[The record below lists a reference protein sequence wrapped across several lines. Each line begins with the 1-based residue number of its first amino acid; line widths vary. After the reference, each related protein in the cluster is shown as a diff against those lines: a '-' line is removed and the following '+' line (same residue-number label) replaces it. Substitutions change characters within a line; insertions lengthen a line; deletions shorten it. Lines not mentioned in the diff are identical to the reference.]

1 MLQWQTRLGNTGL
14 CGFDLKVAQV
24 NKVLLEI
31 MKNKIIGSSKAI
43 LSVLDLVSKVAGNDV
58 TVLITGESGTGK
70 EMVAT
75 AINSESQRRNK
86 PYLKMNCAAIP
97 SELLESQLF
106 GHERG
111 AFTGA
116 ISRQE
121 GCFERANGGS
131 LFLDEIGDMAMMTQT
146 KLLRVLQEQ
155 EFERIG
161 GSSTIKVDVR
171 IMAATNKSLL
181 DEIKKG
187 RFREDLYYRLN
198 VVEIHIPP
206 LRERIEDIPEI
217 VESFL
222 DEFREKYNKQGLEIS
237 RNAMSVLTAYSWPG
251 NVRELRNVIERATV
265 LSRSNIIE
273 IDDFPDKIRQPSKI
287 SDDGIV
293 EDRIYTMAEMERMY
307 AQKVLEYAGGNKLK
321 AARLLDIDPKTLRTK
336 LGLKADS

>member
-1 MLQWQTRLGNTGL
+1 
-14 CGFDLKVAQV
+14 
-24 NKVLLEI
+24 
-31 MKNKIIGSSKAI
+31 MKKKIIGSSKAI
-43 LSVLDLVSKVAGNDV
+43 TEVLDLVSKVAGNDV

-75 AINSESQRRNK
+75 AINSESSRKTK

-131 LFLDEIGDMAMMTQT
+131 LFLDEIGDMSMMTQT

-161 GSSTIKVDVR
+161 GSTTIKVDVR
-171 IMAATNKSLL
+171 IMAATNKNLL
-181 DEIKKG
+181 EEIKKG

-217 VESFL
+217 VNSFL
-222 DEFREKYNKQGLEIS
+222 DEFKEKYNKPELIVS
-237 RNAMSVLTAYSWPG
+237 SNAMSILTTYSWPG

-265 LSRSNIIE
+265 LSRSNVIE
-273 IDDFPDKIRQPSKI
+273 ADDFPDKIRKPSKLAGGE
-287 SDDGIV
+287 GIV
-293 EDRIYTMAEMERMY
+293 EDRIYTMAEMERIY
-307 AQKVLEYAGGNKLK
+307 AQKILEYAGGNKLK

-336 LGLKADS
+336 LGLKAEG

>member
-1 MLQWQTRLGNTGL
+1 
-14 CGFDLKVAQV
+14 
-24 NKVLLEI
+24 
-31 MKNKIIGSSKAI
+31 MKKRIIGSSKAI
-43 LSVLDLVSKVAGNDV
+43 TEVLDLVSKVAGNDV

-75 AINSESQRRNK
+75 AINSESRRKTK

-131 LFLDEIGDMAMMTQT
+131 LFLDEIGDMSMMTQT

-161 GSSTIKVDVR
+161 GSNTIKVDVR

-181 DEIKKG
+181 EEIKKG

-217 VESFL
+217 VNSFL
-222 DEFREKYNKQGLEIS
+222 DEFKEKYNKPELTIS
-237 RNAMSVLTAYSWPG
+237 GNAMSILTTYSWPG

-273 IDDFPDKIRQPSKI
+273 PDDFPDKIRKPSKLAG
-287 SDDGIV
+287 SEGIV
-293 EDRIYTMAEMERMY
+293 EDRIYTMAEMERIY
-307 AQKVLEYAGGNKLK
+307 AQKILEYAGGNKLK

-336 LGLKADS
+336 LGLKAEG

>member
-1 MLQWQTRLGNTGL
+1 
-14 CGFDLKVAQV
+14 
-24 NKVLLEI
+24 
-31 MKNKIIGSSKAI
+31 MKKKIIGSSKAI
-43 LSVLDLVSKVAGNDV
+43 TEVLDLVSKVAGNDV

-75 AINSESQRRNK
+75 AINSESSRKTK

-131 LFLDEIGDMAMMTQT
+131 LFLDEIGDMSMMTQT

-161 GSSTIKVDVR
+161 GSTTIKVGVR
-171 IMAATNKSLL
+171 IMAATNKNLL
-181 DEIKKG
+181 EEIKKG

-217 VESFL
+217 VNSFL
-222 DEFREKYNKQGLEIS
+222 EEFKEKYNKPELTVS
-237 RNAMSVLTAYSWPG
+237 SNAMSVMTTYSWPG

-265 LSRSNIIE
+265 LSRTNVIE
-273 IDDFPDKIRQPSKI
+273 PDDFPDKIRKPSKLAGGE
-287 SDDGIV
+287 GIV
-293 EDRIYTMAEMERMY
+293 EDRIYTMAEMERIY
-307 AQKVLEYAGGNKLK
+307 AQKILEYAGGNKLK

-336 LGLKADS
+336 LGLKAEG

>member
-1 MLQWQTRLGNTGL
+1 
-14 CGFDLKVAQV
+14 
-24 NKVLLEI
+24 
-31 MKNKIIGSSKAI
+31 MKKKIIGSSKAI
-43 LSVLDLVSKVAGNDV
+43 TEVLDLVSKVAGNDV

-75 AINSESQRRNK
+75 AINSESRRKTK

-131 LFLDEIGDMAMMTQT
+131 LFLDEIGDMSMMTQT

-161 GSSTIKVDVR
+161 GSNTIKVDVR

-181 DEIKKG
+181 EEIKKG

-217 VESFL
+217 VNSFL
-222 DEFREKYNKQGLEIS
+222 DEFKEKYNKPELTVSG
-237 RNAMSVLTAYSWPG
+237 NAMSVLTTYSWPG

-265 LSRSNIIE
+265 LSRTNVIE
-273 IDDFPDKIRQPSKI
+273 PDDFPDKIRKPSKLAGGEG
-287 SDDGIV
+287 SIV
-293 EDRIYTMAEMERMY
+293 EDRIYTMAEMERIY
-307 AQKVLEYAGGNKLK
+307 AQKILEYAGGNKLK

-336 LGLKADS
+336 LGLKAEG

>member
-1 MLQWQTRLGNTGL
+1 
-14 CGFDLKVAQV
+14 
-24 NKVLLEI
+24 
-31 MKNKIIGSSKAI
+31 MKKKIIGSSKAI
-43 LSVLDLVSKVAGNDV
+43 TEVLDLVSKVAGNDV

-75 AINSESQRRNK
+75 AINSESSRKTK

-131 LFLDEIGDMAMMTQT
+131 LFLDEIGDMSMMTQT

-161 GSSTIKVDVR
+161 GSTTIKVDVR
-171 IMAATNKSLL
+171 IMAATNKNLL
-181 DEIKKG
+181 EEIKKG

-206 LRERIEDIPEI
+206 LRERIEDIPDI
-217 VESFL
+217 VNSFL
-222 DEFREKYNKQGLEIS
+222 DEFKEKYNKPELIVS
-237 RNAMSVLTAYSWPG
+237 SNAMSILTTYSWPG

-265 LSRSNIIE
+265 LSRSNVIE
-273 IDDFPDKIRQPSKI
+273 ADDFPDKIRKPSKLAGGE
-287 SDDGIV
+287 GIV
-293 EDRIYTMAEMERMY
+293 EDRIYTMAEMERIY
-307 AQKVLEYAGGNKLK
+307 AQKILEYAGGNKLK

-336 LGLKADS
+336 LGLKAEG

>member
-1 MLQWQTRLGNTGL
+1 
-14 CGFDLKVAQV
+14 
-24 NKVLLEI
+24 
-31 MKNKIIGSSKAI
+31 MKKKIIGSSKAI
-43 LSVLDLVSKVAGNDV
+43 TEVLDLVSKVAGNDV

-75 AINSESQRRNK
+75 GINIESSRKTK

-131 LFLDEIGDMAMMTQT
+131 LFLDEIGDMSMMTQT

-161 GSSTIKVDVR
+161 GSTTIKVDVR
-171 IMAATNKSLL
+171 IMAATNKNLL
-181 DEIKKG
+181 EEIKKG

-217 VESFL
+217 VNSFL
-222 DEFREKYNKQGLEIS
+222 DEFKEKYNKPELIVS
-237 RNAMSVLTAYSWPG
+237 SNAMSILTTYSWPG

-265 LSRSNIIE
+265 LSRSNVIE
-273 IDDFPDKIRQPSKI
+273 ADDFPDKIRKPSKLAGGE
-287 SDDGIV
+287 GIV
-293 EDRIYTMAEMERMY
+293 EDRIYTMAEMERIY
-307 AQKVLEYAGGNKLK
+307 AQKILEYAGGNKLK

-336 LGLKADS
+336 LGLKAEG

>member
-1 MLQWQTRLGNTGL
+1 MIKKR
-14 CGFDLKVAQV
+14 
-24 NKVLLEI
+24 
-31 MKNKIIGSSKAI
+31 IIGSSRAI
-43 LSVLDLVSKVAGNDV
+43 SEVLDLVSKVAGNDV

-75 AINSESQRRNK
+75 AINSESQRRTK

-131 LFLDEIGDMAMMTQT
+131 LFLDEIGDMSMMTQT

-161 GSSTIKVDVR
+161 GNNTIKVDVR
-171 IMAATNKSLL
+171 IMAATNKNLL
-181 DEIKKG
+181 EEIKKG

-206 LRERIEDIPEI
+206 LRERAEDIPEI
-217 VESFL
+217 VNAFL
-222 DEFREKYNKQGLEIS
+222 EEFKEKYNKPDLSLS
-237 RNAMSVLTAYSWPG
+237 RDAMAVLTTYAWPG

-265 LSRSNIIE
+265 LSRANVVE
-273 IDDFPDKIRQPSKI
+273 ADDFPDKIKRPSEVAGE
-287 SDDGIV
+287 GIG

-336 LGLKADS
+336 LGLKADA

>member
-1 MLQWQTRLGNTGL
+1 
-14 CGFDLKVAQV
+14 
-24 NKVLLEI
+24 
-31 MKNKIIGSSKAI
+31 MKKKIIGSSKAI
-43 LSVLDLVSKVAGNDV
+43 SSVLDLVSKVAGNDV

-131 LFLDEIGDMAMMTQT
+131 LFLDEIGDMSMMTQT

-161 GSSTIKVDVR
+161 GSTTIKVDVR

-181 DEIKKG
+181 EEIKKG

-217 VESFL
+217 VDSFL
-222 DEFREKYNKQGLEIS
+222 DEFKEKYNKQEISIS

-265 LSRSNIIE
+265 LSRSNVIE
-273 IDDFPDKIRQPSKI
+273 ADDFPEKIRKPSKL

-336 LGLKADS
+336 LGLKAES

>member
-1 MLQWQTRLGNTGL
+1 M
-14 CGFDLKVAQV
+14 
-24 NKVLLEI
+24 
-31 MKNKIIGSSKAI
+31 
-43 LSVLDLVSKVAGNDV
+43 VSKVAGNDV

-75 AINSESQRRNK
+75 AINSESQRRTK

-131 LFLDEIGDMAMMTQT
+131 LFLDEIGDMSMMTQT

-161 GSSTIKVDVR
+161 GSNTIKVDVR
-171 IMAATNKSLL
+171 IMAATNKNLL
-181 DEIKKG
+181 EEIKKG

-206 LRERIEDIPEI
+206 LRERAEDIPDI
-217 VESFL
+217 VNAFL
-222 DEFREKYNKQGLEIS
+222 EEFKEKYNKPDLSLS
-237 RNAMSVLTAYSWPG
+237 RDAMAVLTSYAWPG

-265 LSRSNIIE
+265 LSRANVVE
-273 IDDFPDKIRQPSKI
+273 ADDFPDKIRRPSEVAGE
-287 SDDGIV
+287 GIG

-336 LGLKADS
+336 LGLKADA

>member
-1 MLQWQTRLGNTGL
+1 
-14 CGFDLKVAQV
+14 
-24 NKVLLEI
+24 
-31 MKNKIIGSSKAI
+31 MKKKIIGSSKAI
-43 LSVLDLVSKVAGNDV
+43 TEVLDLVSKVAGNDV

-75 AINSESQRRNK
+75 AINSESSRKTK

-131 LFLDEIGDMAMMTQT
+131 LFLDEIGDMSMMTQT

-161 GSSTIKVDVR
+161 GSTTIKVDVR
-171 IMAATNKSLL
+171 IMAATNKNLL
-181 DEIKKG
+181 EEIKKG

-217 VESFL
+217 VNSFL
-222 DEFREKYNKQGLEIS
+222 EEFKEKYNKPELTVS
-237 RNAMSVLTAYSWPG
+237 SNAMSVMTTYSWPG

-265 LSRSNIIE
+265 LSRTNVIE
-273 IDDFPDKIRQPSKI
+273 PDDFPDKIRKPSKLAGGE
-287 SDDGIV
+287 GIV
-293 EDRIYTMAEMERMY
+293 EDRIYTMAEMERIY
-307 AQKVLEYAGGNKLK
+307 AQKILEYAGGNKLK

-336 LGLKADS
+336 LGLKAEG